1 MGIKLRCSLERIVCT
16 LRVSL
21 LGQCE
26 AEVVIGAGVVRLQV
40 NGGAKLAYSILGLP
54 KLEQDPAEIR
64 AGLGE
69 IRLDR

>member
-54 KLEQDPAEIR
+54 KLE
-64 AGLGE
+64 
-69 IRLDR
+69 